1 MKIPYGLS
9 NFALLRTEGYFYA
22 DKTPF
27 IPALENAALGHR
39 YLLFL
44 RPRRFGKSLLLSL
57 LEHYYDRGH
66 ADEFDALFGGLWI
79 HEHPTPERNK
89 YLALTLDFSPVATD
103 AGVDVMR
110 RSFAS
115 VVKNALR
122 PFLARYGA
130 RYPALGALQ
139 DQLESHDDAADLIG
153 ILLSIV
159 ASLDHKLYLLIDEYD
174 NFANRLLA
182 SGEQALHETIV
193 GGMGFVRSFYA
204 ALKAGTRT
212 GALARM
218 FITGVSPILL
228 DDLSSGFNILTHAS
242 LWPQL
247 DTMAGFTRQDV
258 ERALDIFVAD
268 RPDLASDPRI
278 GDRARLLSVLEH
290 YYNGY
295 RFSPYATERV
305 FNSDLVLYF
314 LSEILT
320 RGRYPEQMLDLNV
333 RTDYGRLRRLAT
345 LSGTGGE
352 DARLLLQTMLTEE
365 KISSRLVEQFGSRA
379 MHAREQL
386 ISLFYYMGMLT
397 FASPKTGLA
406 LPELVIPNR
415 VIRELQWDYL
425 AFSVQE
431 RERITL
437 DPVDLENAL
446 SAMAMDGDIQPL
458 VTQFREQV
466 VKRLGSK
473 DLRQFNEK
481 VLKLMLLAYIS
492 RSRIFRILS
501 EKELSGGY
509 CDLFLGLSEEVPS
522 TRFAWM
528 LEIKYLKTAAKPAEI
543 EAAFTQ
549 AQAQLAR
556 YASDTQL
563 LPLLTLG
570 KELKAGSLVFIGAK
584 DIQFRPWP
592 PEPGQASKTGRK
604 ARPASGVAPRAKRPA
619 SAGKAQT
626 PAKKAGARRAG

>member
-9 NFALLRTEGYFYA
+9 NFASLRTEGYFYA

-27 IPALENAALGHR
+27 IPELENAPLGHR
-39 YLLFL
+39 YVLLL
-44 RPRRFGKSLLLSL
+44 RPRRFGKSLLLSM
-57 LEHYYDRGH
+57 LEHYYDVGY
-66 ADEFDALFGGLWI
+66 AEQFDALFGGLWV
-79 HEHPTPERNK
+79 HEHPTPERSR

-122 PFLARYGA
+122 PFLARYAA

-139 DQLESHDDAADLIG
+139 RQIENHDDAAELIG
-153 ILLSIV
+153 TLLSIV

-247 DTMAGFTRQDV
+247 NGMAGFTRRDV

-268 RPDLASDPRI
+268 RSDLVSDPRI
-278 GDRARLLSVLEH
+278 GDRPRLLSVLEH

-295 RFSPYATERV
+295 RFSPDATERV
-305 FNSDLVLYF
+305 FNSDLILYF
-314 LSEILT
+314 LSEILN

-345 LSGTGGE
+345 LSGTSGD
-352 DARLLLQTMLTEE
+352 DARLLLETMLTEE
-365 KISSRLVEQFGSRA
+365 KVSSRLVEQFGSRA
-379 MHAREQL
+379 MYAREQL

-397 FASPKTGLA
+397 FGPPKPGLA
-406 LPELVIPNR
+406 VPELVIPNR

-446 SAMAMDGDIQPL
+446 SAMAMNGDIQPL

-466 VKRLGSK
+466 VRRLGSK

-528 LEIKYLKTAAKPAEI
+528 LEVKYLKTAAKPAEI

-570 KELKAGSLVFIGAK
+570 KELKAGALVFVGAK

-592 PEPGQASKTGRK
+592 PEPGQARRTAKK
-604 ARPASGVAPRAKRPA
+604 AHATPGAAPRAKRSTNPR
-619 SAGKAQT
+619 KPQR
-626 PAKKAGARRAG
+626 PAKKARARRAG